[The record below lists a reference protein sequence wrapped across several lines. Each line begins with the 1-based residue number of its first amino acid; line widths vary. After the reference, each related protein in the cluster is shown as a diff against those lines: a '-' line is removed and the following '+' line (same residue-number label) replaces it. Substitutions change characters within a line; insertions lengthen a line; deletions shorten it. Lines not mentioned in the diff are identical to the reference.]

1 MAISVVLL
9 EKITQI
15 TCILYFKFVNI
26 YFVKSIYMVQY
37 VSKVLLTNFRITKLH
52 VLCVYNTNLDQ
63 CIKLFP
69 QEILSKESGVW
80 YKQNFSD
87 KSKTMKVFS
96 QVPRP

>member
-26 YFVKSIYMVQY
+26 YFVKIIYMVQD
-37 VSKVLLTNFRITKLH
+37 VSKVLLTNFRITQLH
-52 VLCVYNTNLDQ
+52 VFCVLNTNLDQ

-69 QEILSKESGVW
+69 QEILCKESGVW
-80 YKQNFSD
+80 HKQQFSD
-87 KSKTMKVFS
+87 NS
-96 QVPRP
+96 